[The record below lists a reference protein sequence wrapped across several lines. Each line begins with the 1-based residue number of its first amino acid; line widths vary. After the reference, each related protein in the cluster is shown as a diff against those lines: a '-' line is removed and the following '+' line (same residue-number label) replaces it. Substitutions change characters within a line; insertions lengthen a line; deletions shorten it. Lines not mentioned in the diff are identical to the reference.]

1 MFRLDDTYALP
12 YLKKMTP
19 LFGMK
24 WNFVTVRYGRRISC
38 NRAKRYEFSNTLS
51 RRKTSSITY
60 GWDWVIIFKN
70 SSTKYRVYDSV
81 DIV

>member
-1 MFRLDDTYALP
+1 M
-12 YLKKMTP
+12 KKIAC

-24 WNFVTVRYGRRISC
+24 WNFVTVRCGRIISC

-60 GWDWVIIFKN
+60 SWDWVIRFKK